1 VDCCASRSRGVGVRS
16 PGLAAVVLSALI
28 GAAAVR
34 ATEPPPLHAE
44 PARLAARGLLIAVAA
59 AGKRLVAVGD
69 RGIIVLSDDEGA
81 SWTQAAEVPTQA
93 LLTGVCFFDPRHGIA
108 VGHDEV
114 ILRSADAGNTWTRTH
129 YAPQAQRPL
138 LDVWCGSAGQ
148 AISVGA
154 YSTYL
159 TSSDGG
165 ASWNEVAFRPAPGR
179 PMAPGAAAPS
189 AAASSASAAEEESAR
204 GGYHLNRIVGAGA
217 RRLYIAGEAGHLYRS
232 DDGGS
237 SWLTLAS
244 PYEGSFFDMLPL
256 AGDALL
262 ALGLRGHLYRSA
274 DAGASWQQLDTG
286 TLALLDGAA
295 RFAGGGVAIV
305 GFSGVVLLS
314 HDGGRSFALLQQG
327 DRAGLAAVLAVGEDR
342 LVAVGEDGAR
352 IIALAAPPAARS
364 AP

>member
-1 VDCCASRSRGVGVRS
+1 VVRCASRHRGVGVRS
-16 PGLAAVVLSALI
+16 LAFAGVLLAALTSAA
-28 GAAAVR
+28 GVR
-34 ATEPPPLHAE
+34 AAEPAPLHAE
-44 PARLAARGLLIAVAA
+44 RARLAARGLLIAIAA

-69 RGIIVLSDDEGA
+69 RGIIVLSDDGGA

-93 LLTGVCFFDPRHGIA
+93 LLTGVCFFDQRLGIA

-138 LDVWCGSAGQ
+138 LDVWCGSGGQ
-148 AISVGA
+148 AITVGA

-159 TSSDGG
+159 TSGDGG
-165 ASWNEVAFRPAPGR
+165 ASWNEVAFRPAAARPITPGAA
-179 PMAPGAAAPS
+179 APGAAAS
-189 AAASSASAAEEESAR
+189 AASAAEAESAR
-204 GGYHLNRIVGAGA
+204 GGYHLNRIVGADA

-286 TLALLDGAA
+286 TVALLDGAA
-295 RFAGGGVAIV
+295 RFAGAGVAIV
-305 GFSGVVLLS
+305 GFSGVVLVS
-314 HDGGRSFALLQQG
+314 HDGGRRFALLQQG
-327 DRAGLAAVLAVGEDR
+327 NRAGLAAVLAVGEDR

-352 IIALAAPPAARS
+352 VIVLAAPATTRS